1 MLYQWA
7 ADGVA
12 AIHVAW
18 VLTVLVGLI
27 LFLIGGLRGWVWVR
41 SPWVRGVHLAMILLV
56 IARALVWSNE
66 CPLTTWEHTLREWG
80 GQEDFEGSPV
90 GWFLHQIIHPPLP
103 TEVFPIIYVAFGVL
117 VIATLWLVPIR
128 WRDQPPTCNPVVE

>member
-27 LFLIGGLRGWVWVR
+27 LIVIGGLRGWAWVR

-56 IARALVWSNE
+56 IARALLWSDE
-66 CPLTTWEHTLREWG
+66 CPLTTWERDLRTWG

-103 TEVFPIIYVAFGVL
+103 TEVFPIIYVAFGIL

-128 WRDQPPTCNPVVE
+128 WRDAATPLQSRG